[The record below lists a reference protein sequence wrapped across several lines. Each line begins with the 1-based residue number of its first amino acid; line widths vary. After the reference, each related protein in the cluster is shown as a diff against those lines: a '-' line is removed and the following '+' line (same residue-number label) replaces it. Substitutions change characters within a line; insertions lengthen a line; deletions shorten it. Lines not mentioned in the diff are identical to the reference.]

1 MDNLSRL
8 KQAVLLQD
16 QTTTDILFRDLYQ
29 FYRKLVL
36 FVLSR
41 LLEDKQDILDLCE
54 DCFLELYSHIQDVDN
69 VKSYLCVTAKNKA
82 YSLLRKKQEQG
93 YLDEDI
99 PTTDF
104 HPVAYEFEQWASSII
119 GEEDYSI
126 IIDHLA
132 LDYSF
137 REIAEQRGSKENTVK
152 TRYHRALRKLRKEK
166 RR

>member
-8 KQAVLLQD
+8 KQAVLTQD
-16 QTTTDILFRDLYQ
+16 QTTTDVLFRELYDT
-29 FYRKLVL
+29 YRKLVL

-54 DCFLELYSHIQDVDN
+54 DCFLDLYAHINDVTN
-69 VKSYLCVTAKNKA
+69 VKSYLCATAKNKA
-82 YSLLRKKQEQG
+82 YSLLRKQEGQE

-99 PTTDF
+99 PTTDLR
-104 HPVAYEFEQWASSII
+104 PLAYEFEQWATSII

-137 REIAEQRGSKENTVK
+137 KEIAKERGSKENTIK